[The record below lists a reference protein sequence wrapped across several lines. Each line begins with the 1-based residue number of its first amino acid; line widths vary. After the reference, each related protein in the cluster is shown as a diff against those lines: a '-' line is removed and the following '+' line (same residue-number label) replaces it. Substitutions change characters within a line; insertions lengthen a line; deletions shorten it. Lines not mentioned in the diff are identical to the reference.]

1 MTVFW
6 LYQKLFFNLANSVDS
21 ICLNPLPYL
30 SNWKATNHLPNSW
43 LLSTCRDNYFFSAHD
58 VAFAKNGLT
67 RHCGSFTPWFLDVF
81 SGVLVVN
88 RLMNF
93 QANMIIRSNRIL
105 WMRTNYVPFIQV
117 PKPLYFRV
125 LKVTFVYLKRFLWT
139 SLRLSS
145 RINTMYNNQK
155 TRNINEK
162 WTMNEDVS
170 PCIS

>member
-1 MTVFW
+1 MQIRNTLKQNDSLSGFTK
-6 LYQKLFFNLANSVDS
+6 KLFFNLANSVDS

-105 WMRTNYVPFIQV
+105 MDANKLCSFYSGPKAFIFQGFESDFCV
-117 PKPLYFRV
+117 H
-125 LKVTFVYLKRFLWT
+125 LKRFLWT

-145 RINTMYNNQK
+145 RINTMH
-155 TRNINEK
+155 
-162 WTMNEDVS
+162 VHH
-170 PCIS
+170 